1 MQDSLLNAYI
11 YDFLR
16 KKRLL
21 KTALALAE
29 ECGNLPLA
37 QVVPSDPRVPDDTPA
52 GAGAAKAKGK
62 ADGDARDG
70 ASSKFTPPAHDSA
83 SPAKGDG
90 ANPADR
96 PKGKPVP
103 AVNVPLDMA
112 NTFLGNW
119 FELFHCMAQAYSDR
133 QPAANV
139 PDLMRTYVQHQQM
152 RKGQKPA
159 ATQLNPNG
167 KRSGSRER
175 GYPEDPLVCRRAP
188 VLTGARFSPTVY
200 SDDADTAGVGS
211 EQVDA
216 ATKRIRSNNGE
227 SSPQSAALVA
237 KYTPFPDGSD
247 HQHQQHQEQQQ
258 QAATNGVPTIP
269 HGPGVN
275 MLPLG
280 GHMLSN
286 DYTQYLSRSL
296 KVVSEGTQAAGTA
309 HQAHRNEQ
317 GNVGSTT

>member
-152 RKGQKPA
+152 RKGPKPA

-167 KRSGSRER
+167 KRSGSR
-175 GYPEDPLVCRRAP
+175 
-188 VLTGARFSPTVY
+188 
-200 SDDADTAGVGS
+200 DDADTAGVGS

-247 HQHQQHQEQQQ
+247 HQQQQHQEQQQ

-309 HQAHRNEQ
+309 HQAHSSEQ